1 LRKFLIVRFSS
12 IGDIVLTSPVIRCLK
27 QQVPDCEVHFLTR
40 DPYKIVLEHHPL
52 IDRLWSTSGD
62 LEDVLPGLKQEGF
75 EAIIDLHHN
84 LRSLKLKRA
93 LGITS
98 HSFRKLNIEKWM
110 LVNLKVNRL
119 PDVHIVE
126 RYLETVHSYGVSNDN
141 KGLEYYSGPGSEAV
155 LDRLPESHK
164 QGYLAIA
171 IGAQHSTKILPSDK
185 TTRIIQML
193 GKPVVLLGGKEDHK
207 RGVQL
212 SMAAPETTWN
222 ACGQFSLGESAE
234 VIRHAS
240 VVLTHDTGLMHIASA
255 FRKPIV
261 SVWGNT
267 VPAFGMWPYLPGEQ
281 EKSIIIEA
289 KDLACRPCSKIGF
302 EKCPK
307 SHFNCMR
314 ELSEKEIVEAIL
326 RLWG

>member
-1 LRKFLIVRFSS
+1 MPKFLIVRFSS

-27 QQVPDCEVHFLTR
+27 HQVPGCEIHFLTR

-62 LEDVLPGLKQEGF
+62 LDDVVHDLKKEGF
-75 EAIIDLHHN
+75 DAVIDLHHN

-93 LGITS
+93 LGVPS

-119 PDVHIVE
+119 PDLHIVD
-126 RYLETVHSYGVSNDN
+126 RYMETVSSFGVTNDN
-141 KGLEYYSGPGSEAV
+141 LGLDYFSGEGDSTII
-155 LDRLPESHK
+155 DRLPEPHK
-164 QGYLAIA
+164 PGYLAIA

-185 TTRIIQML
+185 TTRVIQKL
-193 GKPVVLLGGKEDHK
+193 GKPVILLGGKEDRK
-207 RGVQL
+207 RGEQII
-212 SMAAPETTWN
+212 MAAPETTWN
-222 ACGQFSLGESAE
+222 ACGQISLGESAE
-234 VIRHAS
+234 LIRHAS
-240 VVLTHDTGLMHIASA
+240 VVLSHDTGLMHIASA
-255 FRKPIV
+255 YRRPIV

-281 EKSIIIEA
+281 SKSIIIEA

-307 SHFNCMR
+307 GHFNCMR
-314 ELSEKEIVEAIL
+314 ELSEKDIVDAIL
-326 RLWG
+326 GLWP

>member
-1 LRKFLIVRFSS
+1 MPKFLIVRFSS

-27 QQVPDCEVHFLTR
+27 QQVKGSEVHFLTR
-40 DPYKIVLEHHPL
+40 EPYQHVLEHHPL
-52 IDRLWSTSGD
+52 IDRLWTTSGD
-62 LEDVLPGLKQEGF
+62 IDDVIQDLKQEGF
-75 EAIIDLHHN
+75 DAIIDLHHN

-93 LGITS
+93 LGVPS

-119 PDVHIVE
+119 PDLHIVD
-126 RYLETVHSYGVSNDN
+126 RYLDTCSTLGVTNDN
-141 KGLEYYSGPGSEAV
+141 KGLDYYSGPNASGILEK
-155 LDRLPESHK
+155 LPDSHK
-164 QGYLAIA
+164 SGFLAIA

-185 TTRIIQML
+185 MTRVIQKV
-193 GKPVVLLGGKEDHK
+193 GKPVVLLGGKEDRK
-207 RGVQL
+207 RGEQL

-222 ACGQFSLGESAE
+222 ACGQTSLGESAE
-234 VIRHAS
+234 LIRRAS
-240 VVLTHDTGLMHIASA
+240 VVLSHDTGLMHIASA
-255 FRKPIV
+255 YRKPIV

-281 EKSIIIEA
+281 DKSIIIEA
-289 KDLACRPCSKIGF
+289 KDLYCRPCSKIGF

-314 ELSEKEIVEAIL
+314 ELPEKDIVEAIFK
-326 RLWG
+326 LWP